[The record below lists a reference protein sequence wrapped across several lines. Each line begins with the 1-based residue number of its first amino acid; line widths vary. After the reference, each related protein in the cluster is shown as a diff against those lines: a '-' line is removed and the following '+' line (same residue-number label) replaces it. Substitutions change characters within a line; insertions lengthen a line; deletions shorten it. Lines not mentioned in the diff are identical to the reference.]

1 MLEIPIK
8 NLPYHLW
15 PTSQQTSIKQ
25 INRILIQVI
34 FDSTETYYKP
44 MPVKMKAYD
53 RKLPMYIHYSHIT
66 LLRVL

>member
-8 NLPYHLW
+8 ILPYHLW

-44 MPVKMKAYD
+44 MPVEMKA
-53 RKLPMYIHYSHIT
+53 
-66 LLRVL
+66 